1 MVSNHRLRVAAIGV
15 LTALLLTLT
24 SATVMAA
31 GNTTATATG
40 TSTQSVV
47 NELVTKLLTN
57 PKALVVVLIQ
67 FFLGFA
73 LGYYSAKVVKYVL
86 ALIAIIVLG
95 SVLSV
100 WSIGGNV
107 NDFLTK
113 LGTEA
118 VKLWPVIQGIL
129 ATFGIMTVAP
139 ITIGFI
145 LGVVTAF
152 ARK

>member
-1 MVSNHRLRVAAIGV
+1 LTGLLVVVLLVVSATTVAAVSN
-15 LTALLLTLT
+15 TSTT
-24 SATVMAA
+24 SAGA
-31 GNTTATATG
+31 
-40 TSTQSVV
+40 STQGVI
-47 NELVTKLLTN
+47 NELIGKLLTN
-57 PKALVVVLIQ
+57 PKALVVILIQ
-67 FFLGFA
+67 FLLGFA

-107 NDFLTK
+107 NEFLAK

-118 VKLWPVIQGIL
+118 VKLWPVIQGVL

-139 ITIGFI
+139 ITVGFI
-145 LGVVTAF
+145 LGVVAAF
-152 ARK
+152 TRK

>member
-1 MVSNHRLRVAAIGV
+1 MTGLLVVVLLVVSATTVAAVSN
-15 LTALLLTLT
+15 TSTT
-24 SATVMAA
+24 SAGA
-31 GNTTATATG
+31 
-40 TSTQSVV
+40 STQGVI
-47 NELVTKLLTN
+47 NELIGKLLTN
-57 PKALVVVLIQ
+57 PKALVVILIQ
-67 FFLGFA
+67 FLLGFA

-107 NDFLTK
+107 NEFLAK

-118 VKLWPVIQGIL
+118 VKLWPVIQGVL

-139 ITIGFI
+139 ITVGFI
-145 LGVVTAF
+145 LGVVAAF
-152 ARK
+152 TRK

>member
-1 MVSNHRLRVAAIGV
+1 MSRNYLLRASVAGV
-15 LTALLLTLT
+15 AVALFIILA
-24 SATVMAA
+24 SVAVMAA
-31 GNTTATATG
+31 SNTTTAEA
-40 TSTQSVV
+40 STQSVV

-57 PKALVVVLIQ
+57 PKALIAVLIQ

-73 LGYYSAKVVKYVL
+73 LGYYSAKVVKYIL

-107 NDFLTK
+107 NDFLTH

-139 ITIGFI
+139 ITVGFI
-145 LGVVTAF
+145 LGAVIAF
-152 ARK
+152 TRK

>member
-31 GNTTATATG
+31 GNTTATAAG

-67 FFLGFA
+67 FLLGFA

-118 VKLWPVIQGIL
+118 VKLWPVIQGVL

-145 LGVVTAF
+145 LGVVAAF

>member
-1 MVSNHRLRVAAIGV
+1 MVSSHKARVVAISV
-15 LTALLLTLT
+15 LAALLLALT
-24 SATVMAA
+24 SVTAVAA
-31 GNTTATATG
+31 SNTSTTATG
-40 TSTQSVV
+40 TSTQGVV

-57 PKALVVVLIQ
+57 PKALVVILIQ
-67 FFLGFA
+67 FLLGFA
-73 LGYYSAKVVKYVL
+73 LGYYSAKVVKYIL

-107 NDFLTK
+107 NEFLTK

-139 ITIGFI
+139 ITVGFI
-145 LGVVTAF
+145 LGVVIAF
-152 ARK
+152 TRK

>member
-1 MVSNHRLRVAAIGV
+1 MISNHRLKVAVIGV
-15 LTALLLTLT
+15 LTALLLTLI
-24 SATVMAA
+24 SATAMAA
-31 GNTTATATG
+31 SNTSTTATG
-40 TSTQSVV
+40 TSTQGVV

-57 PKALVVVLIQ
+57 PKALIVILIQ

-73 LGYYSAKVVKYVL
+73 LGYYSAKVVKYIL

-107 NDFLTK
+107 NEFLTK

-139 ITIGFI
+139 ITVGFI
-145 LGVVTAF
+145 LGVVVAF
-152 ARK
+152 TRK